1 MCRVFEVS
9 RSGYYSWRCRPPSRR
24 AMENRRLDAHIK
36 VVFAQNKGRYGSP
49 KITDQL
55 REQGLAVGK
64 NRVARRMKAAGL
76 RSIVR
81 RKYRPTT
88 DSKHS
93 HPVAENLLQRNFT
106 ATGPDKVWVS
116 DITYI
121 STERGWLYLTV
132 FLDLFSRMVVG
143 WALSSSLSAEMVV
156 TALYRGIRHRRPAA
170 GLVIHSDRGVQY
182 ACKDFR
188 QVLEKHQFLQSMSR
202 KGDCWDNAVAESFF
216 GILKSE
222 LIHHE
227 RFRGPQ
233 DTLKALFEYIEV
245 FYNRK
250 RKHSTL
256 GYQTPAQY
264 EQAMKSAVCF

>member
-1 MCRVFEVS
+1 MCRALSVS
-9 RSGYYSWRCRPPSRR
+9 RSGYYSWRRRAESRR
-24 AMENRRLDAHIK
+24 AMDNRRLDAHIK
-36 VVFAQNKGRYGSP
+36 AIYKKHKGRYGSP
-49 KITDQL
+49 KITDEL
-55 REQGLAVGK
+55 NDMGFKVSK
-64 NRVARRMKAAGL
+64 NRVARRMKEAGL

-93 HPVAENLLQRNFT
+93 YPVADNLVQRDFT
-106 ATGPDKVWVS
+106 ASGPDRVWVS

-121 STERGWLYLTV
+121 PTERGWLYLTV

-143 WALSSSLSAEMVV
+143 WALSSSLSAQMVL
-156 TALYRGIRHRRPAA
+156 TALYRAIRARRPSA
-170 GLVIHSDRGVQY
+170 GLIIHSDRGVQY

-188 QVLEKHQFLQSMSR
+188 RVLEKHRFVQSMSR

-222 LIHHE
+222 LVHHE
-227 RFRGPQ
+227 RFKGPQ

-256 GYQTPAQY
+256 GYQTPVAY
-264 EQAMKSAVCF
+264 EQEMKSAVCF